1 MPMSHKR
8 KGGKP
13 VFAGAQGCVF
23 DPALK
28 CKHRPR
34 DIHDGTVSKLGYTRS
49 AEFEMREYEQIR
61 PFITQIKNYEKYF
74 NIRASVCEPDTLG
87 PDDLAGFNDVC
98 HLFTDTSI
106 DASNV
111 NANLDKLR
119 AINMPNLGTDLKG
132 WMKQSPLDAHRLRR
146 LNDHISELLVRAV
159 VPMNQLGVIHN
170 DLKSENLMMDRAGA
184 NVRIIDW
191 GLAGIAT
198 PQAPIPARYFM
209 NNPVTFNRPF
219 STMLVSDGL
228 RAPAPEEVAPFVA
241 RLYREY
247 RELAPIGHTYY
258 TYIFETMFGLP
269 TEAASRMVNAAVEKY
284 NADILRHYTDHVR
297 REFRLHDYF
306 SNVYRYNTDVWGT
319 LTVFYSVFM
328 LPRSHFILP
337 DAVYHDMLR
346 RYRALFTTSVFVNG
360 HLRMNVPHIVDQLR
374 QISEAITKSNHKVQT
389 RSRFKAK
396 AKVKTVK
403 KTVRFNLGT
412 RRQGNP
418 RHIHMQR
425 VPTPYPL
432 R

>member
-1 MPMSHKR
+1 M
-8 KGGKP
+8 
-13 VFAGAQGCVF
+13 FAGAQGCVF

-28 CKHRPR
+28 CKHRSR
-34 DIHDGTVSKLGYTRS
+34 DIHDGTVSKLGYTQS

-61 PFITQIKNYEKYF
+61 QFITQIKNYDKYF
-74 NIRASVCEPDTLG
+74 NMRASVCEPDALG
-87 PDDLAGFNDVC
+87 PEDLAGFNDVC
-98 HLFTDTSI
+98 HLFTETSI

-132 WMKQSPLDAHRLRR
+132 WMEQSPLDAHRLRR

-159 VPMNQLGVIHN
+159 VPMNRLGVMHN

-198 PQAPIPARYFM
+198 PQAPIPERYFM

-219 STMLVSDGL
+219 STMLVSDDL
-228 RAPAPEEVAPFVA
+228 RIAPAPEEVAPFVA
-241 RLYREY
+241 KLYREY
-247 RELAPIGHTYY
+247 RDLAPIGHTYY
-258 TYIFETMFGLP
+258 TYIFEAMFGLP
-269 TEAASRMVNAAVEKY
+269 AEAANRMVNAAVERY
-284 NADILRHYTDHVR
+284 NADILRHYTDER

-319 LTVFYSVFM
+319 LTVFYSMFM
-328 LPRSHFILP
+328 MPRSHFILP

-360 HLRMNVPHIVDQLR
+360 HLRMNVQHIVGQLR
-374 QISEAITKSNHKVQT
+374 QISEAITNPKHKAQ
-389 RSRFKAK
+389 SRFKSNP
-396 AKVKTVK
+396 KVKTVK

-418 RHIHMQR
+418 RHIQR

>member
-1 MPMSHKR
+1 MPNTHR
-8 KGGKP
+8 IKGGKP

-28 CKHRPR
+28 CKHSPR
-34 DIHDGTVSKLGYTRS
+34 DIYDGNVSKLGYTKS

-61 PFITQIKNYEKYF
+61 PFITQIKNYDKYF
-74 NIRASVCEPDTLG
+74 NIRVSVCEPDTLG
-87 PDDLAGFNDVC
+87 PEDLAGFNDVC
-98 HLFTDTSI
+98 HLFTETSI

-119 AINMPNLGTDLKG
+119 AINMPNLGTDLKE
-132 WMKQSPLDAHRLRR
+132 WMEHSPLDAHRLRR

-159 VPMNQLGVIHN
+159 VPMNQLGVMHN

-198 PQAPIPARYFM
+198 PQAPIPDRYFM

-219 STMLVSDGL
+219 STMLVSDDL
-228 RAPAPEEVAPFVA
+228 RIAPAPEEVAPFVA

-247 RELAPIGHTYY
+247 RDLAPIGHTYY
-258 TYIFETMFGLP
+258 AYIFEAMFGLP
-269 TEAASRMVNAAVEKY
+269 AEAANRMVNAAVEKY
-284 NADILRHYTDHVR
+284 NADILRHYTDER

-319 LTVFYSVFM
+319 LTVFYIVFM

-360 HLRMNVPHIVDQLR
+360 HLRMNVPHIVGQLR
-374 QISEAITKSNHKVQT
+374 QISEAITKPKHKAQ
-389 RSRFKAK
+389 SRF
-396 AKVKTVK
+396 KVKTVK

-412 RRQGNP
+412 RRQKNP
-418 RHIHMQR
+418 RRIQR

>member
-1 MPMSHKR
+1 MPNTHR
-8 KGGKP
+8 ITGGKP

-34 DIHDGTVSKLGYTRS
+34 DIYDGNVSKLGYTKS

-61 PFITQIKNYEKYF
+61 PFITQIKNYDKYF
-74 NIRASVCEPDTLG
+74 NIRVSVCEPDTLG
-87 PDDLAGFNDVC
+87 PEDLAGFNDVC
-98 HLFTDTSI
+98 HLFTETSI

-132 WMKQSPLDAHRLRR
+132 WMEHSPLDAHRLRR

-159 VPMNQLGVIHN
+159 VPMNRLGVMHN

-247 RELAPIGHTYY
+247 RDLAPIGHTYY
-258 TYIFETMFGLP
+258 AYIFETMFGLP
-269 TEAASRMVNAAVEKY
+269 AEAANRMVNAAVEKY
-284 NADILRHYTDHVR
+284 NADILRHYTDER

-319 LTVFYSVFM
+319 LTVFYIVFM

-360 HLRMNVPHIVDQLR
+360 HLRMKVPHIVGQLR
-374 QISEAITKSNHKVQT
+374 QISEAITKPKHKAQ
-389 RSRFKAK
+389 SRF
-396 AKVKTVK
+396 KVKTVK

-412 RRQGNP
+412 RRQKNP
-418 RHIHMQR
+418 RRIQR

>member
-1 MPMSHKR
+1 
-8 KGGKP
+8 
-13 VFAGAQGCVF
+13 
-23 DPALK
+23 
-28 CKHRPR
+28 
-34 DIHDGTVSKLGYTRS
+34 
-49 AEFEMREYEQIR
+49 
-61 PFITQIKNYEKYF
+61 
-74 NIRASVCEPDTLG
+74 
-87 PDDLAGFNDVC
+87 
-98 HLFTDTSI
+98 
-106 DASNV
+106 
-111 NANLDKLR
+111 
-119 AINMPNLGTDLKG
+119 MPNLGTDLKG
-132 WMKQSPLDAHRLRR
+132 WMKQSPLDAHRLRH
-146 LNDHISELLVRAV
+146 LNGHISELLVRAV
-159 VPMNQLGVIHN
+159 VPMNRLGVMHN

-184 NVRIIDW
+184 NLRIIDW

-219 STMLVSDGL
+219 STMLVSDDL

-247 RELAPIGHTYY
+247 RKLEPNGHTYY
-258 TYIFETMFGLP
+258 AYIFETMFGLP
-269 TEAASRMVNAAVEKY
+269 TEAASRMVNAAVERY
-284 NADILRHYTDHVR
+284 NADILRHYTDHGR

-319 LTVFYSVFM
+319 LSVFYSMFM

-337 DAVYHDMLR
+337 DAVYHAMLR

-360 HLRMNVPHIVDQLR
+360 HLWMNVPHIVDQLR
-374 QISEAITKSNHKVQT
+374 QISEAITNPKAQSRT
-389 RSRFKAK
+389 RFKPK
-396 AKVKTVK
+396 IKTMK

-418 RHIHMQR
+418 RLHMQR

>member
-1 MPMSHKR
+1 MPNTHR
-8 KGGKP
+8 ITGGKP

-34 DIHDGTVSKLGYTRS
+34 DIHDGNVSKLVYTQS
-49 AEFEMREYEQIR
+49 AEFEMRAYDQIR
-61 PFITQIKNYEKYF
+61 QYITQIKNYDKYF
-74 NIRASVCEPDTLG
+74 NMRASVCEPDALG
-87 PDDLAGFNDVC
+87 PEDLAGFNNVC
-98 HLFTDTSI
+98 HLFTETSI

-111 NANLDKLR
+111 NANLNKLR

-132 WMKQSPLDAHRLRR
+132 WMEHSPLDAHRMRR

-159 VPMNQLGVIHN
+159 VPMNRLGVMHN

-198 PQAPIPARYFM
+198 PQAPIPERYFM
-209 NNPVTFNRPF
+209 NNAVTFNRPF
-219 STMLVSDGL
+219 STMLISDDL
-228 RAPAPEEVAPFVA
+228 RAAPAPEEVAPFVA

-247 RELAPIGHTYY
+247 RDLAPTGHDYY
-258 TYIFETMFGLP
+258 VYIFKTMFGLP
-269 TEAASRMVNAAVEKY
+269 AEAATRMVHAAVEKY
-284 NADILRHYTDHVR
+284 NADILRHYTDER

-319 LTVFYSVFM
+319 LSVFYIVFM

-360 HLRMNVPHIVDQLR
+360 HLRMNVPHIVGQLR
-374 QISEAITKSNHKVQT
+374 QISEAITKPKHKAQ
-389 RSRFKAK
+389 SRF
-396 AKVKTVK
+396 KVKTVK

-412 RRQGNP
+412 RRQSNP
-418 RHIHMQR
+418 RRIQR

>member
-34 DIHDGTVSKLGYTRS
+34 DIHDGNVSKLGYIKS

-61 PFITQIKNYEKYF
+61 PFITQIKNYDKYF
-74 NIRASVCEPDTLG
+74 NIRASVCEPDALG
-87 PDDLAGFNDVC
+87 PEDLAGFNDMC
-98 HLFTDTSI
+98 TLFTDTSI

-132 WMKQSPLDAHRLRR
+132 WMKQSPLDAHRLRH
-146 LNDHISELLVRAV
+146 LNGHISELLVRAV
-159 VPMNQLGVIHN
+159 VPMNRLGVMHN
-170 DLKSENLMMDRAGA
+170 DLKSENLMMDHAGA
-184 NVRIIDW
+184 NLRIIDW

-198 PQAPIPARYFM
+198 PEAPIPERYFM

-219 STMLVSDGL
+219 STMIVSDDL
-228 RAPAPEEVAPFVA
+228 PPIPAPEEVAPFVA

-247 RELAPIGHTYY
+247 RELEPIGHTYY
-258 TYIFETMFGLP
+258 TYIFESIFGLT
-269 TEAASRMVNAAVEKY
+269 TEAASRTVNAAVERY
-284 NADILRHYTDHVR
+284 NADILRHFTDDR
-297 REFRLHDYF
+297 GEFRLHDYF

-319 LTVFYSVFM
+319 LSVFYNVFM

-374 QISEAITKSNHKVQT
+374 QISEAITNPKAQS
-389 RSRFKAK
+389 RSRFKPK
-396 AKVKTVK
+396 IKVKTMK

>member
-1 MPMSHKR
+1 
-8 KGGKP
+8 

-34 DIHDGTVSKLGYTRS
+34 DIHDGNVSKLVYTQS
-49 AEFEMREYEQIR
+49 AEFEMRAYDQIR
-61 PFITQIKNYEKYF
+61 QYITQIKNYDKYF
-74 NIRASVCEPDTLG
+74 NMRASVCEPDALG
-87 PDDLAGFNDVC
+87 PEDLAGFNNVC
-98 HLFTDTSI
+98 HLFTETSI

-111 NANLDKLR
+111 NANLNKLR

-132 WMKQSPLDAHRLRR
+132 WMEHSPLDAHRMRR

-159 VPMNQLGVIHN
+159 VPMNRLGVMHN

-198 PQAPIPARYFM
+198 PQAPIPERYFM
-209 NNPVTFNRPF
+209 NNAVTFNRPF
-219 STMLVSDGL
+219 STMLISDDL
-228 RAPAPEEVAPFVA
+228 RAAPAPEEVAPFVA

-247 RELAPIGHTYY
+247 RDLAPTGHDYY
-258 TYIFETMFGLP
+258 VYIFKTMFGLP
-269 TEAASRMVNAAVEKY
+269 AEAATRMVHAAVEKY
-284 NADILRHYTDHVR
+284 NADILRHYTDER

-319 LTVFYSVFM
+319 LSVFYIVFM

-360 HLRMNVPHIVDQLR
+360 HLRMNVPHIVGQLR
-374 QISEAITKSNHKVQT
+374 QISEAITKPKHKAQ
-389 RSRFKAK
+389 SRF
-396 AKVKTVK
+396 KVKTVK

-412 RRQGNP
+412 RRQSNP
-418 RHIHMQR
+418 RRIQR

>member
-1 MPMSHKR
+1 MPNTHR
-8 KGGKP
+8 ITGGKP

-34 DIHDGTVSKLGYTRS
+34 DIYDGNVSKLGYTKS

-61 PFITQIKNYEKYF
+61 PFITQIKNYDKYF
-74 NIRASVCEPDTLG
+74 NLRVSVCEPDTLG
-87 PDDLAGFNDVC
+87 PEDLAGFNDVC
-98 HLFTDTSI
+98 HLFTETSI

-119 AINMPNLGTDLKG
+119 AINMPNLGTDLKE
-132 WMKQSPLDAHRLRR
+132 WMEHLPLDAHRLRR

-159 VPMNQLGVIHN
+159 VPMNQLGVMHN

-198 PQAPIPARYFM
+198 PQAPIPERYFM

-219 STMLVSDGL
+219 STMLVSDDL
-228 RAPAPEEVAPFVA
+228 RIAPAPEEVAPFVA

-247 RELAPIGHTYY
+247 RDLAPIGHTYY
-258 TYIFETMFGLP
+258 AYIFETMFGLP
-269 TEAASRMVNAAVEKY
+269 AEAANRMVNAAVEKY
-284 NADILRHYTDHVR
+284 NADILRHYTDER

-319 LTVFYSVFM
+319 LTVFYIVFM

-360 HLRMNVPHIVDQLR
+360 HLRMNVPHIVGQLR
-374 QISEAITKSNHKVQT
+374 QISEAITKPKHNAQ
-389 RSRFKAK
+389 SRF
-396 AKVKTVK
+396 KVKTVK

-412 RRQGNP
+412 RRQKNP
-418 RHIHMQR
+418 RRIQR

>member
-1 MPMSHKR
+1 
-8 KGGKP
+8 
-13 VFAGAQGCVF
+13 VF

-28 CKHRPR
+28 CKHRSR
-34 DIHDGTVSKLGYTRS
+34 DIHDDTVSKLGYTQS

-61 PFITQIKNYEKYF
+61 QFITQIKNYDKYF
-74 NIRASVCEPDTLG
+74 NMRASVCEPDALG
-87 PDDLAGFNDVC
+87 PEDLAGFNDVC
-98 HLFTDTSI
+98 HLFTETSI

-132 WMKQSPLDAHRLRR
+132 WMEQSPLDAHRLRR

-159 VPMNQLGVIHN
+159 VPMNRLGVMHH

-198 PQAPIPARYFM
+198 PQAPIPERYFM

-219 STMLVSDGL
+219 STMLVSDDL
-228 RAPAPEEVAPFVA
+228 RIAPAPEEVAPFVA
-241 RLYREY
+241 KLYREY
-247 RELAPIGHTYY
+247 RDLAPIGHTYY
-258 TYIFETMFGLP
+258 TYIFEAMFGLP
-269 TEAASRMVNAAVEKY
+269 AEAANRMVNAAVERY
-284 NADILRHYTDHVR
+284 NADILRHYTDHGR

-319 LTVFYSVFM
+319 LTVFYSMFM
-328 LPRSHFILP
+328 MPRSHFILP

-360 HLRMNVPHIVDQLR
+360 HLRMNVQHIVGQLR
-374 QISEAITKSNHKVQT
+374 QISEAITKHKAQS
-389 RSRFKAK
+389 RSRFKSNAK
-396 AKVKTVK
+396 PKTMK
-403 KTVRFNLGT
+403 KMVRFNLGT
-412 RRQGNP
+412 RRQSNP
-418 RHIHMQR
+418 RRIHMQR

>member
-1 MPMSHKR
+1 MPKPHTI

-34 DIHDGTVSKLGYTRS
+34 DIHDGTVSKLGYTQS
-49 AEFEMREYEQIR
+49 AEFEMRAYDQIR
-61 PFITQIKNYEKYF
+61 KYITQIKNYDKYF
-74 NIRASVCEPDTLG
+74 NMRASVCEPDALG
-87 PDDLAGFNDVC
+87 PEDLAGFNDRC
-98 HLFTDTSI
+98 SLFTETSI

-132 WMKQSPLDAHRLRR
+132 WMVEQSPLDAHRLRR

-198 PQAPIPARYFM
+198 PQAPIPERYFM
-209 NNPVTFNRPF
+209 NNAVTFNRPF
-219 STMLVSDGL
+219 STMLVSDL
-228 RAPAPEEVAPFVA
+228 RAAPAPEEVAPFVA

-269 TEAASRMVNAAVEKY
+269 TEAASRMVNAAVERY
-284 NADILRHYTDHVR
+284 NADILRHYTDER

-319 LTVFYSVFM
+319 LSVFYTVFM
-328 LPRSHFILP
+328 MPRSHFILP

-346 RYRALFTTSVFVNG
+346 RYRTLFTTSVFVNG
-360 HLRMNVPHIVDQLR
+360 HLRMNVPHIVGQLR
-374 QISEAITKSNHKVQT
+374 QISEAITNPKHKAQ
-389 RSRFKAK
+389 SRFKSNP
-396 AKVKTVK
+396 KVKTVK

-418 RHIHMQR
+418 RHIQR